1 MKRYVSPTSGKI
13 VQKSNKYINMGNDD
27 AFSAFMTSTFG
38 TVAIFFIT
46 AFLSDMVS
54 TWFLLIGIPWF
65 YFLVMPWIVW
75 GFTSVNIK
83 NDGGYVSDATKTYQ
97 KLRGTFEETYAKP
110 LAEQIFQHA
119 QENHEGGRKKNRGWY
134 DDGCKIC
141 DDRVKT
147 LKDLIPKKKLST
159 STQELEEA
167 RRFIT
172 ERDKI
177 MGELI

>member
-13 VQKSNKYINMGNDD
+13 VQRSNNYINMGHDD

-38 TVAIFFIT
+38 SVVIIFATVFLADFFS
-46 AFLSDMVS
+46 L
-54 TWFLLIGIPWF
+54 WFILIGIPWF
-65 YFLVMPWIVW
+65 YFLIMPWIVW
-75 GFTSVNIK
+75 GFTAVSIK
-83 NDGGYVSDATKTYQ
+83 NDGGYVINATKLYQ

-119 QENHEGGRKKNRGWY
+119 QEGHEGGRRKNKSWY
-134 DDGCKIC
+134 EDDCSIC
-141 DDRVKT
+141 EDRLKT

-177 MGELI
+177 MGELT